1 MVLKKHSLQKL
12 MVNIFTS
19 TFLIRKELQQQK
31 DPWTQSPIKPS
42 KRKSLQLFNVKSNI
56 EQFRFPDKKAM

>member
-1 MVLKKHSLQKL
+1 M
-12 MVNIFTS
+12 
-19 TFLIRKELQQQK
+19 QQQK

-56 EQFRFPDKKAM
+56 EQFRIPEKNAM